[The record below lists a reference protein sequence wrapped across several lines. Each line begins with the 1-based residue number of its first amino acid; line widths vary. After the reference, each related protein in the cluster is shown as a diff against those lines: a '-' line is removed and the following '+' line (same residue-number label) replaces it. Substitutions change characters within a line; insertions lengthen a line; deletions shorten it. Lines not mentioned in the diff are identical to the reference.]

1 MKNSAFYGILIAT
14 TLQVINKKLN
24 VYEKAL
30 HHFQQAR
37 ELGLDIV
44 EIDFYIGNTYAFLG
58 KYDLALEH
66 LQQSLTQ
73 NPEIPMVHNSIALV
87 YMRQGKF
94 EEAEEYITD
103 ALFLDSNCEATYEV
117 LELFE
122 KEQEAQ
128 KQEENS

>member
-1 MKNSAFYGILIAT
+1 M
-14 TLQVINKKLN
+14 
-24 VYEKAL
+24 
-30 HHFQQAR
+30 
-37 ELGLDIV
+37 
-44 EIDFYIGNTYAFLG
+44 
-58 KYDLALEH
+58 
-66 LQQSLTQ
+66 QSLTQ

-103 ALFLDSNCEATYEV
+103 ALLLDSGCEATYEV

-128 KQEENS
+128 KQEENT